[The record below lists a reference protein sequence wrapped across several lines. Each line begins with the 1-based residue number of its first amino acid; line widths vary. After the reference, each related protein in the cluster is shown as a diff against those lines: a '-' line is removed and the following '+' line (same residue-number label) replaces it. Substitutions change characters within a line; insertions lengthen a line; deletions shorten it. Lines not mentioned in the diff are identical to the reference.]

1 MAKKVKIELVYASL
15 SGLQFTEEKS
25 AETID
30 AARQMIEK
38 NLSEWDKPHLLSGA
52 SAVTEEEVE
61 YDVTTFTKYSLSHI
75 NVTDYTENKK

>member
-30 AARQMIEK
+30 AAKEMIETH
-38 NLSEWDKPHLLSGA
+38 LTEWDRPHLV
-52 SAVTEEEVE
+52 SAVSKTTEEEVE